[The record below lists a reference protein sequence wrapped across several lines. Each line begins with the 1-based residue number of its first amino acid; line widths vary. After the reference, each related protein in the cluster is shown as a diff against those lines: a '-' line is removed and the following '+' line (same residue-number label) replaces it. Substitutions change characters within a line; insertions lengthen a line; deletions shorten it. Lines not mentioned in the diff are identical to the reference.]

1 MDRRENIKRI
11 LNEELNASDETRI
24 KKLARDEFDKAIKNH
39 LSSSQF
45 ETKVKELVLANLKNH
60 KATQKE
66 VASITREVLVKLYK
80 TLWTR
85 KGFWSN
91 GLENI

>member
-1 MDRRENIKRI
+1 MDSKKIRQI
-11 LNEELNASDETRI
+11 LKEELNASDEARI
-24 KKLARDEFDKAIKNH
+24 KKLARDEFDKEIKKH
-39 LSSSQF
+39 LSSSQL
-45 ETKVKELVLANLKNH
+45 EKKVKELVIANLKNH

-66 VASITREVLVKLYK
+66 IASITKEVLVKLYK